1 MLANEIKR
9 LALLLLVSCIPILK
23 RMKTLIDIK
32 DKE

>member
-9 LALLLLVSCIPILK
+9 LALLLIASCIPILK
-23 RMKTLIDIK
+23 RMKILIDIK